1 MKSMEKIYL
10 SDAGPKVSPAIY
22 GFWRWSQYKDC
33 GPELMET
40 VVHYCL
46 EHGINTFDHADI
58 YGHYDCERLFGDLL
72 RSGKIARKSVVLFST
87 CGIKMPSFT
96 HPEYRVLH
104 YDTSARHIITSVEQ
118 SLRNLG
124 TDHLDVF
131 FLNQLDPLSNLEE
144 TALALERLRSDGKI
158 LNIGVKN
165 FTVFQ
170 HQLLAS
176 MLRIPIVTHQM
187 ELSLLHTDPLINGQF
202 DYTKQRYM
210 RPLAA
215 APLAGGRIENGI
227 DPKAV
232 RVRDKLTQLADR
244 YRSNIESVAVAW
256 IIKTGA
262 FPLIGT
268 SDLNRIANIIG
279 AFQIDL
285 DHQDWYDLL
294 HTATQT
300 HESAEY

>member
-1 MKSMEKIYL
+1 
-10 SDAGPKVSPAIY
+10 
-22 GFWRWSQYKDC
+22 
-33 GPELMET
+33 
-40 VVHYCL
+40 
-46 EHGINTFDHADI
+46 
-58 YGHYDCERLFGDLL
+58 
-72 RSGKIARKSVVLFST
+72 
-87 CGIKMPSFT
+87 
-96 HPEYRVLH
+96 
-104 YDTSARHIITSVEQ
+104 
-118 SLRNLG
+118 
-124 TDHLDVF
+124 
-131 FLNQLDPLSNLEE
+131 
-144 TALALERLRSDGKI
+144 
-158 LNIGVKN
+158 
-165 FTVFQ
+165 
-170 HQLLAS
+170 
-176 MLRIPIVTHQM
+176 
-187 ELSLLHTDPLINGQF
+187 
-202 DYTKQRYM
+202 M

-232 RVRDKLTQLADR
+232 RVRDKLTHLADR

-294 HTATQT
+294 HTATQA